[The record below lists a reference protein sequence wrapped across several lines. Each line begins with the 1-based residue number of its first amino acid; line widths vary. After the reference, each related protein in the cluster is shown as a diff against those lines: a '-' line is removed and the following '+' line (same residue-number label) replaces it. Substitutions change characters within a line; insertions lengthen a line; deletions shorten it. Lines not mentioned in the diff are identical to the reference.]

1 MPQESCYSSYLL
13 RLWMSEENEQPIW
26 RASLESTHTGQ
37 RRNFSDVRAL
47 VEFLETEFDSCQTEP
62 SGQPQSRRIS

>member
-1 MPQESCYSSYLL
+1 MLQESRYSSYLL
-13 RLWMSEENEQPIW
+13 RLWMSEENGRPIW

-37 RRNFSDVRAL
+37 RRNFSDVRVL
-47 VEFLETEFDSCQTEP
+47 VEFLETEFDSRQTEP

>member
-1 MPQESCYSSYLL
+1 
-13 RLWMSEENEQPIW
+13 MSEENEQPIW